1 MAITKGQLI
10 VNCIKML
17 AENMGTDIDPTI
29 VSSLD
34 EYKDRTTVIIPSIN
48 RAFHRLENLKKLPN
62 LTKIVSYDQTKLNY
76 ELDLTSEDYNDIY
89 IIKKIVYVDRHGDY
103 IDFTNY
109 YLNEGLLILPKL
121 EYNER
126 YIIQYQP
133 KFKDL
138 KETDEIDS
146 FDTDIINYP
155 ETITSIIPYYVKAE
169 LSEEDNAQLA
179 VLAMNRFE
187 NYAKSLPTQEYKNAK
202 IIDVYGL
209 Y

>member
-133 KFKDL
+133 RFKDL

>member
-17 AENMGTDIDPTI
+17 AENMGADIDPTI

-34 EYKDRTTVIIPSIN
+34 EYKDRTTVIVPSIN

-133 KFKDL
+133 RFKDL

-155 ETITSIIPYYVKAE
+155 ETITSIIPYFVKAE